1 MRPNQNRR
9 GRSGHS
15 HHRGNNGGRHN
26 NGNGNGNRQMPVRYQ
41 TFESKGMDVKVR
53 GNPAQIY
60 DKYMALARDALS
72 SGDLIRAESHFQH
85 AEHYARLLNSEPRPQ
100 YNPATPGEESAAEV
114 ELINAGE
121 AVVESLV
128 PPATPSNDM
137 PNDGEEKANEVA

>member
-9 GRSGHS
+9 GRSN

-26 NGNGNGNRQMPVRYQ
+26 NNGNRQMPVRYQ

-60 DKYMALARDALS
+60 DKYMALARDAVS

-100 YNPATPGEESAAEV
+100 YNPATPGEEPAAEV

-121 AVVESLV
+121 AVVESLI
-128 PPATPSNDM
+128 PPAPPSNDLATAAE
-137 PNDGEEKANEVA
+137 DKSDEVA